1 MAQSALCPTT
11 ATDLELAARSQAGQQ
26 AAFEALLARHYDSM
40 YGLARYLL
48 ENPEDA
54 LDAVQEACVR
64 AYESLGRYDPAR
76 PFGPWLRG
84 IVVHV
89 CRDLGR
95 RLRRRSVRAAQE
107 EQPDQPLEHARSV
120 AGTELVQQVVR
131 EALRT
136 VPESYRLPLVLFYL
150 QEASVREIGE
160 TLGLRAGTVRV
171 RLHRAREMMRK
182 RLDGQLPRGPE
193 AAPVPGGGE

>member
-1 MAQSALCPTT
+1 MAQTAWCPTT

-54 LDAVQEACVR
+54 LDAVQESCVR
-64 AYESLGRYDPAR
+64 AYESLSRYDRDR

-89 CRDLGR
+89 CRDHGR
-95 RLRRRSVRAAQE
+95 RLRRRRVRAADV
-107 EQPDQPLEHARSV
+107 EQPDPPLAQARSLE
-120 AGTELVQQVVR
+120 GTELVQQAVR
-131 EALRT
+131 DALRT
-136 VPESYRLPLVLFYL
+136 VPEGYRVPLVLFYL
-150 QEASVREIGE
+150 QEASVREIAD
-160 TLGLRAGTVRV
+160 TLGLRSGTVRV

-182 RLDGQLPRGPE
+182 RLDGRLPRTPE
-193 AAPVPGGGE
+193 PSPPTGGGE